1 MATVALEGTGASI
14 TFGTSGFAAD
24 LITLTLPE
32 FTREAIETTHLGTT
46 GAKTFKSAKLYT
58 VGDISATFDH
68 DPRETNMITQAAE
81 TITITYPLQAGEVTA
96 KTLSFT
102 GFVMSWGGEE
112 MTVDNRMI
120 TNATI
125 KAQGAITETPA
136 TTAS

>member
-14 TFGTSGFAAD
+14 SFGTSGFAAD
-24 LITLTLPE
+24 LISLTLPE

-58 VGDISATFDH
+58 VGDIAATFDH
-68 DPRETNMITQAAE
+68 DPSETNMVTQDAE
-81 TITITYPLQAGEVTA
+81 TITITYPLQSGEATA
-96 KTLSFT
+96 KTLAFT
-102 GFVMSWGGEE
+102 GFAMSSGGEE

-120 TNATI
+120 TSITI

-136 TTAS
+136 TLAS